1 MPYYI
6 SYERLSQEAGAL
18 NGNPFNLTSEMRNQ
32 ILAVPP
38 FMTYLYAGLKNKTPK
53 EMAGDEK
60 LVSLI
65 EYTLKYHMGAE
76 SGQANMATI
85 HGALKVQYDIG
96 FTAQYM
102 VNQLEGDLLVVPVTI
117 LAVHMLNA
125 CILYASHNEDGQ
137 PVEDTMA
144 KINEVAALFNR
155 AFQAMESSI
164 GAPITDSIVFHLSTV
179 HQLI

>member
-1 MPYYI
+1 MTSKDDESIMKAPYYL
-6 SYERLSQEAGAL
+6 SYERSSQESGAL

-76 SGQANMATI
+76 SGQDNMATI
-85 HGALKVQYDIG
+85 HGTLKVQYDIG
-96 FTAQYM
+96 FTTQYT
-102 VNQLEGDLLVVPVTI
+102 VNQLEGT
-117 LAVHMLNA
+117 
-125 CILYASHNEDGQ
+125 S
-137 PVEDTMA
+137 
-144 KINEVAALFNR
+144 
-155 AFQAMESSI
+155 
-164 GAPITDSIVFHLSTV
+164 
-179 HQLI
+179 